1 MNQTDTA
8 ALEADF
14 TNAVKMNVRALRLKS
29 RATKAGDYGNAAIHL
44 DAASK
49 WWWAA
54 WSIAGKIDRFRVNA
68 LVTAATAAARAERL
82 D

>member
-1 MNQTDTA
+1 MSTETTA
-8 ALEADF
+8 TETTIAAIEAEF

-44 DAASK
+44 EEASK

-68 LVTAATAAARAERL
+68 LVAAAKASA
-82 D
+82 